1 MIVLLS
7 YISKKQIEL
16 MISFYFNLSIF
27 YFNFWNN
34 YDYINT
40 EKNIFK
46 LTSGRANENFLN
58 DASNILNI
66 LGYIDNKFYLED
78 KEKNYLYFGGIPQN
92 VNENYNL
99 FSLKGLTYINFKMEV
114 KFDNGT
120 RYETN
125 TESTQI
131 SFSSKE
137 RYKYII
143 CFTQPIFDLLKKS
156 ILKTYDDEYCN
167 RTYVHDEYNFEEIIR
182 HYKRL
187 PDDKLN
193 TYNFKKEM
201 KNLFPNFTIT
211 IGNKIL
217 NLNKYNIFKD
227 HDDIYTD
234 LLIGS
239 SPCDTIRFGKYF
251 FELFDYSE
259 YDEDTKIVKM
269 YLEKNNSIFK
279 EIEENID
286 NMKYIKTSK
295 LDILILFSIIFM
307 VTIFDVISIN
317 KNKEIKYFNNYY
329 EINNY

>member
-1 MIVLLS
+1 
-7 YISKKQIEL
+7 
-16 MISFYFNLSIF
+16 
-27 YFNFWNN
+27 
-34 YDYINT
+34 
-40 EKNIFK
+40 
-46 LTSGRANENFLN
+46 
-58 DASNILNI
+58 
-66 LGYIDNKFYLED
+66 
-78 KEKNYLYFGGIPQN
+78 
-92 VNENYNL
+92 
-99 FSLKGLTYINFKMEV
+99 MEV

-156 ILKTYDDEYCN
+156 ILKTFDDEHFN
-167 RTYVHDEYNFEEIIR
+167 RTYAHDFDEVKR
-182 HYKRL
+182 HYKPL

-193 TYNFKKEM
+193 TYNFTKEI

-259 YDEDTKIVKM
+259 YDEDTENVKM
-269 YLEKNNSIFK
+269 YLEKNNSVFK